1 MQLNQVTAV
10 GCSMA
15 QPANR
20 DCEEPSTT
28 NIFDCSV
35 PLVFASF
42 PIRFLLCY
50 VPLVVKE
57 DNLLKAA
64 IRAQDTVDAVKP
76 KGARARLSTTSRK
89 QSDALHDVRLSVRS
103 SARGDPDEAL
113 ELPWTAGQLFI
124 EDLPLS
130 AAPPSSWALAIS
142 EQSELALSRLQMSRL
157 RLKSVPTE
165 TSLEAVLAHIATS
178 DLLLGRIASLR
189 EAYPE
194 LESHILVEQAKTR
207 ILQGLKQA
215 WSSLHVGEA
224 SAQKLR
230 IKLVDCVSR
239 ASADIRT
246 KAASEFEGLGLQKM
260 LDYLQKLAWEAGRQ
274 QGLVRLVSEWSLE
287 NDDFIDD
294 SDVKMKNRSLMGF
307 LKRFRRG
314 TLRVSDVA
322 SIQPELQTD
331 VRQLAPQS
339 QADTATGAQHSTS
352 SGSGSLLD
360 VLLGTSAS
368 ATAPG
373 QEAFLPPHPP
383 YPHVPP
389 SYPHPQSPFAPS
401 SSFHPPFGHSSATPD
416 PSGPASHATDYEDES
431 GDDGVDTVSSAI
443 SHSLIDR
450 LLDTLAS
457 PEAPEEVQESAGS
470 MLDEGLLLDDVM
482 AMIDEELGTVP
493 GGSSPAHSVPSPP
506 DEQHLLDELIPSLD
520 PQDDTGKTTH
530 PFQ

>member
-1 MQLNQVTAV
+1 MLP
-10 GCSMA
+10 C
-15 QPANR
+15 
-20 DCEEPSTT
+20 
-28 NIFDCSV
+28 
-35 PLVFASF
+35 
-42 PIRFLLCY
+42 LL
-50 VPLVVKE
+50 
-57 DNLLKAA
+57 
-64 IRAQDTVDAVKP
+64 
-76 KGARARLSTTSRK
+76 S
-89 QSDALHDVRLSVRS
+89 
-103 SARGDPDEAL
+103 
-113 ELPWTAGQLFI
+113 
-124 EDLPLS
+124 S

-401 SSFHPPFGHSSATPD
+401 SSFHPPFGHSSAAPD

-520 PQDDTGKTTH
+520 PQDDTESYLADKH
-530 PFQ
+530 LFVYC